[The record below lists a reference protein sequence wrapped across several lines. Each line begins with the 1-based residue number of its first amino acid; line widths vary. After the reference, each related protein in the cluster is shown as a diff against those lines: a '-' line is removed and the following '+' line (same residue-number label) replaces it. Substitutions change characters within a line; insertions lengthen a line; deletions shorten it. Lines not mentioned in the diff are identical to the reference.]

1 MNEKISYKVVDDKM
15 RSVDRGSKCR
25 DAISEMQSGKTI
37 FVPITE
43 SNGASVYYNAARC
56 NTINGNPS
64 NAAKRIGM
72 RLRTRS
78 SEVDGMK
85 GLVMWLEPIE
95 PSTG

>member
-43 SNGASVYYNAARC
+43 SNGASVYYNAA
-56 NTINGNPS
+56 
-64 NAAKRIGM
+64 KRIGM